1 MTPSS
6 SPTPLPLLAPAARG
20 ILVQGLGGG
29 AGRDHAARMLEY
41 GSPLVAG
48 VAPGRGG
55 TRVAGLPVFDTV
67 AEARAVTGAAAS
79 VAFLPPAAAGEGL
92 MEAAEAGLELVAIVT
107 EGAPMHDMLA
117 ALELARLR
125 GTTVVGP
132 NSPGLLVPGRLLM
145 GFLPHR
151 CAMPGPCAVLSR
163 SGTLSYEVVSAL
175 TAAGVGQTL
184 WLGVGGD
191 EVKGVTF
198 AELVPQLL
206 QAGEARVLV
215 LVGEIGGTDEED
227 AAAVLAGAPIPAVAI
242 VAGRTAPPGVRMGHA
257 GALIAGDTGTY
268 ETKRAALEA
277 AGVEVAV
284 RPSEVPGLVRAAL
297 RR

>member
-1 MTPSS
+1 MTPPSG
-6 SPTPLPLLAPAARG
+6 PLPLLAPAARG
-20 ILVQGLGGG
+20 VLVQGLGGG
-29 AGRDHAARMLEY
+29 AARDHAERMLDY

-55 TRVAGLPVFDTV
+55 STIAGLPVFDTV
-67 AEARAVTGAAAS
+67 AEARAATGAAAS

-92 MEAAEAGLELVAIVT
+92 IEAAEAGLELVVIVT
-107 EGAPMHDMLA
+107 EGAPLHDLLP

-125 GTTVVGP
+125 GTAVVGP

-151 CAMPGPCAVLSR
+151 CATPGPCAVLSR

-175 TAAGVGQTL
+175 TAAGVGQCL

-191 EVKGVTF
+191 ELKGVTF

-206 QAGEARVLV
+206 DAGEARALV
-215 LVGEIGGTDEED
+215 LVGEIGGSDEED
-227 AAAVLAGAPIPAVAI
+227 AAAVLGAGRIPTVAI

-257 GALIAGDTGTY
+257 GALITGAAGTY
-268 ETKRAALEA
+268 AAKRAALEA
-277 AGVEVAV
+277 VGVAV
-284 RPSEVPGLVRAAL
+284 ASRPSEIPGLVRNAL
-297 RR
+297 RP